1 MKPLIVLVISFV
13 VAALASRVLRKETDL
28 ALAGRIAMSVML
40 MFTAIG
46 HFVYAEGMRLM
57 MPGFLPFKKELVWIT
72 GIFELVLAVGLLFTQ
87 TRVSAGWLLVILFV
101 IFLPVNISAALKH
114 VDYQKGNFE
123 GAGPAYLWFRVPLQ
137 LLFITWTYLS
147 AIKW

>member
-1 MKPLIVLVISFV
+1 MQTPRELLEESSHFPDRIEPS
-13 VAALASRVLRKETDL
+13 
-28 ALAGRIAMSVML
+28 IAMKQPNEPL
-40 MFTAIG
+40 DIF
-46 HFVYAEGMRLM
+46 
-57 MPGFLPFKKELVWIT
+57 T
-72 GIFELVLAVGLLFTQ
+72 GIFELVLAVGLFFTQ